1 MLQQTYIDRLITT
14 ALDEDIHYIDVTT
27 DNLLDDSHTSEEKEF
42 FHKIE

>member
-27 DNLLDDSHTSEEKEF
+27 DNLLERKPR
-42 FHKIE
+42 KQLVKY

>member
-27 DNLLDDSHTSEEKEF
+27 DNLLDDALSCVADYLA
-42 FHKIE
+42 